1 MPSHHHHPPDAMDPQ
16 HTQRIVA
23 IFNSEWPQHFDAEIT
38 ELTELSNAH
47 YSLPNLTAAPTWAEF
62 DARQAQRDANH
73 TATTRQYEI
82 LREMLSQTSDR
93 LAPPPPVVCG
103 KCHGPIEDPFEF
115 RGVDYCSRKC
125 CHDAGDRRH
134 CRRGVCGCTAF
145 AIKRR
150 QLREHRQRM
159 RIMEELIDDHGL
171 EDELEVAMDEDGCP
185 DYDPFDH
192 DFDFDMDEGSDAED
206 PMVTQANELS
216 NIDSIVQLSHNMV
229 ELAGVRRDLKRA
241 RDND

>member
-1 MPSHHHHPPDAMDPQ
+1 MDSNMIQLIADALDT
-16 HTQRIVA
+16 HSNQRRFA
-23 IFNSEWPQHFDAEIT
+23 T
-38 ELTELSNAH
+38 ELTELANTISTNEHSLAN
-47 YSLPNLTAAPTWAEF
+47 LPNAEF
-62 DARQAQRDANH
+62 DAWRSLQAAGHAAR
-73 TATTRQYEI
+73 TRQLAI
-82 LREMLSQTSDR
+82 ITEMMER
-93 LAPPPPVVCG
+93 AFPAPPPPVVCG
-103 KCHGPIEDPFEF
+103 KCHGPIEDPFKF
-115 RGVDYCSRKC
+115 RGVDYCCMQC

-150 QLREHRQRM
+150 QLRDHRRKM

-216 NIDSIVQLSHNMV
+216 NVNDLVQLSRNMV
-229 ELAGVRRDLKRA
+229 ELAGVRRGLKRG
-241 RDND
+241 RGSD